1 MRLLTCNEVIDF
13 LGAYLEE
20 ELPSDVRV
28 RFDEHVAVC
37 PACVDYIETYRQ
49 TKVLTRRAAAMEA
62 EAEAEVEAQP
72 EDDGAPES
80 LVAAILAAWQSRQRE
95 PPP

>member
-13 LGAYLEE
+13 LGAYLDD
-20 ELPSDVRV
+20 ELPPAVRM

-49 TKVLTRRAAAMEA
+49 TKVLTRRAAEQEQEQEA
-62 EAEAEVEAQP
+62 RP
-72 EDDGAPES
+72 EEDGAPES
-80 LVAAILAAWQSRQRE
+80 LVAAILAAWQSRPGE
-95 PPP
+95 PP

>member
-1 MRLLTCNEVIDF
+1 MRLLTCLEVIDF
-13 LGAYLEE
+13 LGAYVED

-37 PACVDYIETYRQ
+37 PACVDYITTYRQ
-49 TKVLTRRAAAMEA
+49 TKVLTRHAAAEEA
-62 EAEAEVEAQP
+62 ARPAEQA
-72 EDDGAPES
+72 APEP

>member
-1 MRLLTCNEVIDF
+1 MSLLTCNEVIDF
-13 LGAYLEE
+13 LGAYLEDG
-20 ELPSDVRV
+20 LPSDVRV

-49 TKVLTRRAAAMEA
+49 TKVLTRRAAEQEA
-62 EAEAEVEAQP
+62 LP
-72 EDDGAPES
+72 EDDVAPES
-80 LVAAILAAWQSRQRE
+80 LVAAILAAWQAQPGE

>member
-1 MRLLTCNEVIDF
+1 VRLLTCLEVIDF
-13 LGAYLEE
+13 LGAYLDE
-20 ELPSDVRV
+20 ELPSDVRG

-49 TKVLTRRAAAMEA
+49 TKVLTRHAAEDEARAAD
-62 EAEAEVEAQP
+62 
-72 EDDGAPES
+72 DDGPEP
-80 LVAAILAAWQSRQRE
+80 LVQAILAAWTERRGD

>member
-1 MRLLTCNEVIDF
+1 MTLLTCLEVIDF
-13 LGAYLEE
+13 LGAYVED
-20 ELPSDVRV
+20 ELPPDVRV

-49 TKVLTRRAAAMEA
+49 TKVLTRHAAETEA
-62 EAEAEVEAQP
+62 RP
-72 EDDGAPES
+72 EDDRAPEP
-80 LVAAILAAWQSRQRE
+80 LVAAILAAWQSRPRE

>member
-13 LGAYLEE
+13 LGAYLED
-20 ELPSDVRV
+20 ELPSAVRV

-49 TKVLTRRAAAMEA
+49 TKVLTRRAAEQEQEQEA
-62 EAEAEVEAQP
+62 RSEE
-72 EDDGAPES
+72 DGAPES
-80 LVAAILAAWQSRQRE
+80 LVAAILAAWQSRERE

>member
-13 LGAYLEE
+13 LGAYLDE
-20 ELPSDVRV
+20 ELSPEVRV

-49 TKVLTRRAAAMEA
+49 TKALTRRAAED
-62 EAEAEVEAQP
+62 EAQVD
-72 EDDGAPES
+72 EEAPEP
-80 LVAAILAAWQSRQRE
+80 LVQAILAAWSEQRG
-95 PPP
+95 

>member
-1 MRLLTCNEVIDF
+1 MSLLTCNEVIDF
-13 LGAYLEE
+13 LGAYLED

-49 TKVLTRRAAAMEA
+49 TKVLTRRAAEQEA
-62 EAEAEVEAQP
+62 EAE
-72 EDDGAPES
+72 EDAAPEP
-80 LVAAILAAWQSRQRE
+80 LVAAILAAWQSRQGE

>member
-1 MRLLTCNEVIDF
+1 MSLLTCNEVIDF
-13 LGAYLEE
+13 LGAYLED

-49 TKVLTRRAAAMEA
+49 TKVLTRRAAEQEA
-62 EAEAEVEAQP
+62 EARP
-72 EDDGAPES
+72 EEGAAPEP
-80 LVAAILAAWQSRQRE
+80 LVAAILAAWQSRQGE

>member
-13 LGAYLEE
+13 LGAYVED
-20 ELPSDVRV
+20 ELPSAVRV

-49 TKVLTRRAAAMEA
+49 TKVLTRRAAEQEA
-62 EAEAEVEAQP
+62 RP
-72 EDDGAPES
+72 EEDGAPES
-80 LVAAILAAWQSRQRE
+80 LVAAILAAWQSRQGE